1 MLSLRGRSKA
11 KKKSAQERDSMCP
24 MMETEMRRLR
34 GSSEEEEEEYEEY
47 EEEEE
52 EEGRSW
58 GSGRSQATSSKENLW
73 LQRGLLLSGSG
84 ESFPG
89 VEEEEEEESEVKATS
104 LQRWSDVCR
113 GGGVKAEPRTEERI
127 KLQLFSGVC

>member
-34 GSSEEEEEEYEEY
+34 GSSEEEEYEEY
-47 EEEEE
+47 EEEE

-84 ESFPG
+84 ESFPE
-89 VEEEEEEESEVKATS
+89 VEEEEEESEVKATS